1 MSFPYPI
8 IGTSF
13 GNAHI
18 NLAFRSLIRTFA
30 GMKYLVTIIVVLVA
44 LCCCTTEAD
53 RNRMRSGLD
62 SINQRNRNGEPF
74 TVQDV
79 KPYVQFFDDHGTP
92 NDRLL
97 AHYLLGL
104 AYYDH
109 GEAPMAL
116 ECYQKAA
123 ECADTTSQDCD
134 YAQLSRVYGQMAE
147 IFYSQF
153 LFKEQIVIDKKATK
167 YAWKGK
173 DTLAALRCYEQQ
185 VYSYL
190 DMGMH
195 DSAFTIAED
204 VARQYQEHGYKE
216 YSATVLGSI
225 VRSLIEKDH
234 FDKAR
239 RYSQIYESSS
249 GHFDNKGNVDSGRE
263 LYYYTKGLLCL
274 KENKMDSAEYW
285 FRKELREGLDY
296 SNQNAAALGLA
307 MTFEKN
313 HKTDSASKYYH
324 YAYVMNDSS
333 YSQMVTTEIGHMQS
347 MYDYSRYKDI
357 ARQEK
362 EKADEESKK
371 KNRLMWTLLLL
382 VFSMCLGVYFTYYR
396 TQKRKRLYLQ
406 NIERLEK
413 AQTELMLLREH
424 ANDYQDLISEK
435 ETEIDHLKKELAN
448 KRVLD
453 RQNHSKQM
461 EEIHCSAIYA
471 DLKERETK
479 HKALTKDILRRSRM
493 LVIEKL
499 PEFNGVMM
507 EKKYELKEND
517 FNVCMLLRLGFKS
530 KEISYMLKLSQPRV
544 SQICAKVLGVVF
556 NASGGAKELSDML
569 YKYY

>member
-1 MSFPYPI
+1 M
-8 IGTSF
+8 
-13 GNAHI
+13 
-18 NLAFRSLIRTFA
+18 
-30 GMKYLVTIIVVLVA
+30 
-44 LCCCTTEAD
+44 
-53 RNRMRSGLD
+53 
-62 SINQRNRNGEPF
+62 
-74 TVQDV
+74 
-79 KPYVQFFDDHGTP
+79 
-92 NDRLL
+92 
-97 AHYLLGL
+97 
-104 AYYDH
+104 H
-109 GEAPMAL
+109 GE
-116 ECYQKAA
+116 
-123 ECADTTSQDCD
+123 
-134 YAQLSRVYGQMAE
+134 
-147 IFYSQF
+147 
-153 LFKEQIVIDKKATK
+153 
-167 YAWKGK
+167 GK

-204 VARQYQEHGYKE
+204 VARQYQKHGYKE

-225 VRSLIEKDH
+225 ARSLIEKGH

-239 RYSQIYESSS
+239 KYLQTYESSS
-249 GHFDNKGNVDSGRE
+249 GHFVNKGNVDSGRE

-274 KENKMDSAEYW
+274 KEHKTDSAEYW
-285 FRKELREGLDY
+285 FRKELNEGLDY
-296 SNQNAAALGLA
+296 SNQNAAAMGLA
-307 MTFEKN
+307 MTFENN
-313 HKTDSASKYYH
+313 HKADSASKYYH

-347 MYDYSRYKDI
+347 MYDYSRFKEI

-371 KNRLMWTLLLL
+371 KKRLLWTLLLL
-382 VFSMCLGVYFTYYR
+382 IVSTGWGIYFTYAR
-396 TQKRKRLYLQ
+396 IQKRKRLYLQ
-406 NIERLEK
+406 NIEKLEK
-413 AQTELMLLREH
+413 AQTGLMLLREH

-435 ETEIDHLKKELAN
+435 ETEIYHLKNELAN
-448 KRVLD
+448 KRILD
-453 RQNHSKQM
+453 RQNHSTLM
-461 EEIHCSAIYA
+461 EEIQCSAIYA
-471 DLKERETK
+471 ELKDREAK
-479 HKALTKDILRRSRM
+479 HKALTKDILRRGRM

-499 PEFNGVMM
+499 PEFNGVLM